1 MKRFTFLILMVLA
14 MVPFI
19 FIGGCSR
26 LSSKSTAELLGEGL
40 KLATAGK
47 WEKAHKY
54 AKAAVRREPNS
65 QYTQLFFAFTSEH
78 NQNKAQA
85 LTAAENAVEF
95 APNNFIAQY
104 TLGRLYNEQ
113 NKVQD
118 AVKPLL
124 EAYKLNPSDP
134 YNILLMAEVYRKM
147 NVSKDA
153 IDYYNQL
160 IRNHPSFMADKE
172 NAAWVWNQLAVIYA
186 ESNNIRY
193 AASCLKQAYTLAP
206 ENPQVLL
213 NFAIFLD
220 RIKRGDRAVAY
231 YQKYLELTTK
241 NQALMAKHELIKQ
254 RIAVFASR

>member
-1 MKRFTFLILMVLA
+1 MKRLLFLILMILA
-14 MVPFI
+14 MMPVV

-26 LSSKSTAELLGEGL
+26 LSSKNTVELLSEGI
-40 KLATAGK
+40 KLAISGK

-54 AKAAVRREPNS
+54 AKTAVKREPNS

-78 NQNKAQA
+78 NLNKAQA
-85 LTAAENAVEF
+85 LTAAESAVEI
-95 APNNFIAQY
+95 APNSFIAQY

-134 YNILLMAEVYRKM
+134 YNILLLGEVYRKM
-147 NVSKDA
+147 NASGTA
-153 IDYYNQL
+153 IHYYNQL
-160 IRNHPSFMADKE
+160 IRNHPSFMTDKE
-172 NAAWVWNQLAVIYA
+172 NAAWVWNQLAVIYTD
-186 ESNNIRY
+186 SNNVRS

-206 ENPQVLL
+206 NNPQVLL
-213 NFAIFLD
+213 NFAVFFD
-220 RIKRGDRAVAY
+220 KIKRGDRAVAY

-241 NQALMAKHELIKQ
+241 NHALTEKHELIKK
-254 RIAVFASR
+254 RISVFASR